1 MTKMVKILSSY
12 RGKGVSKEH
21 LQHQIDKARE
31 KLEGKIVKVKDNV
44 NNPSHYTQGDIECI
58 DAIKEA
64 TKHLT
69 GIEAFCVG
77 NVYKY
82 LWRCELKNGDEDV
95 DKAEWY
101 LKKFK
106 AERKLR
112 QNQKK

>member
-1 MTKMVKILSSY
+1 MTRMKKILISY
-12 RGKGVSKEH
+12 KKGVTP
-21 LQHQIDKARE
+21 
-31 KLEGKIVKVKDNV
+31 KDNV
-44 NNPSHYTQGDIECI
+44 NHPSHYTQGNIECI

-101 LKKFK
+101 FKKFK
-106 AERKLR
+106 SERKLR
-112 QNQKK
+112 KNQDK

>member
-1 MTKMVKILSSY
+1 MTRLKKILNSY
-12 RGKGVSKEH
+12 TGSK
-21 LQHQIDKARE
+21 A
-31 KLEGKIVKVKDNV
+31 VKHTGAGDNV
-44 NNPSHYTQGDIECI
+44 NHPSHYTQGNIECI

-112 QNQKK
+112 KHQDK